1 MEYATRPI
9 EQEII
14 YMKPTLF
21 IRLFTLSALSFSLGS
36 CTDLD
41 VDIKSQLTEFP
52 DSERAAEAILADVYA
67 AYRGAM
73 GRDHWMAQTLSADEA
88 VSVSMGTDWFDGGR
102 YREFHVHNWNAD
114 NGLLPSI
121 WNDASTGIT
130 LANNAIELFGEDKE
144 KLTAPARA
152 IRAYY
157 YFILMDNFG
166 AAPLITGPVDAVP
179 ARSSRAE
186 ICRFIE
192 TELLAVKDLLPTT
205 VSVATYGK
213 ATKYMAEALLAK
225 LYLNWAVYTAADVA
239 NYNPSAQNE
248 KLNDVVAM
256 CDQIISSGQFN
267 LTSHKFMA
275 KFRPDNGYQV
285 KDFIFAIP
293 YDREKQQGMTYS
305 RFWIHRSAQ
314 NQFATLPQSV
324 GGTFRVLPSYLEKF
338 NLEGDERNASY
349 IGGKQYYWSN
359 YVEDKT
365 RPFLIRTSKR
375 GIDQDYNAAD
385 ADAQFDWQLETTKE
399 ITLRSDGAATLNVG
413 NDQKGRS
420 MGYRSIKFYMDV
432 AVTSANQRN
441 QSNDVPV
448 FRYADILLMKAEAIL
463 RGAAATSGQTAQSL
477 VNQIR
482 TYVNAPVLTAAPNL
496 QDLLDERAREFAD
509 ESWRRN
515 DLIRYGKFEDNWGFR
530 SLYPAG
536 MSEKFRRIFPVPT
549 TVLNVNTHWQQN
561 PGY

>member
-1 MEYATRPI
+1 MEHATWPI
-9 EQEII
+9 EQELI
-14 YMKPTLF
+14 YMKPTLL
-21 IRLFTLSALSFSLGS
+21 IRLLTLSALSFSLGS

-73 GRDHWMAQTLSADEA
+73 GRDHWMVQTLSADEA

-102 YREFHVHNWNAD
+102 YREFHLHNWNAD

-130 LANNAIELFGEDKE
+130 LANNAIALFGEDKE

-192 TELLAVKDLLPTT
+192 AELLAVKDLLPTT

-225 LYLNWAVYTAADVA
+225 LYLNWAVYTATDVA
-239 NYNPSAQNE
+239 NYNPSTQNE

-338 NLEGDERNASY
+338 NLAGDERNASY

-359 YVEDKT
+359 YTEDKT
-365 RPFLIRTSKR
+365 RPFLIRTSKH

-463 RGAAATSGQTAQSL
+463 RGAIATNGQTAQSL

-482 TYVNAPVLTAAPNL
+482 AYVNAPVLTAAPSL
-496 QDLLDERAREFAD
+496 QDVLDERAREFAD

>member
-1 MEYATRPI
+1 
-9 EQEII
+9 
-14 YMKPTLF
+14 MKPTLL
-21 IRLFTLSALSFSLGS
+21 IRLLTLSALSFSLGS

-73 GRDHWMAQTLSADEA
+73 GRDHWMVQTLSADEA

-102 YREFHVHNWNAD
+102 YREFHLHNWNAD

-130 LANNAIELFGEDKE
+130 LANNAIALFGEDKE

-192 TELLAVKDLLPTT
+192 AELLAVKDLLPTT

-225 LYLNWAVYTAADVA
+225 LYLNWAVYTATDVA
-239 NYNPSAQNE
+239 NYNPSTQNE

-338 NLEGDERNASY
+338 NLAGDERNASY

-359 YVEDKT
+359 YTEDKT
-365 RPFLIRTSKR
+365 RPFLIRTSKH

-463 RGAAATSGQTAQSL
+463 RGAIATNGQTAQSL

-482 TYVNAPVLTAAPNL
+482 AYVNAPVLTAAPSL
-496 QDLLDERAREFAD
+496 QDVLDERAREFAD

>member
-88 VSVSMGTDWFDGGR
+88 LSVSMGTDWFDGGR

-192 TELLAVKDLLPTT
+192 AELLAVKDLLPTT

-256 CDQIISSGQFN
+256 CDQVISSGQFN

-463 RGAAATSGQTAQSL
+463 RGAAATNGQTAQSL

-482 TYVNAPVLTAAPNL
+482 TYVNAPVLMAAPNL

>member
-1 MEYATRPI
+1 
-9 EQEII
+9 
-14 YMKPTLF
+14 MKSKFF
-21 IRLFTLSALSFSLGS
+21 IRLFTLSVLAFSMAS

-41 VDIKSQLTEFP
+41 VDIKSQHTEFP
-52 DSERAAEAILADVYA
+52 NTERAAEAILADVYA
-67 AYRGAM
+67 AYRGAL
-73 GRDHWMAQTLSADEA
+73 GRDHWMIQTLSADEA
-88 VSVSMGTDWFDGGR
+88 VSVAIGSDYYDGGR
-102 YREFHVHNWNAD
+102 YREFHVHNWSAD

-121 WNDASTGIT
+121 WNSASTGIT
-130 LANNAIELFGEDKE
+130 LANNAITLFGEDKAE
-144 KLTAPARA
+144 FTAPARA

-166 AAPLITGPVDAVP
+166 AAPLITGPIDAVP
-179 ARSSRAE
+179 ARSSRAD

-192 TELLAVKDLLPTT
+192 SELLAVIDLLPKT

-213 ATKYMAEALLAK
+213 ATRYMAEALLVK
-225 LYLNWAVYTAADVA
+225 LYLNWNVYMAADVA
-239 NYNPSAQNE
+239 NYSPAAQNE
-248 KLNDVVAM
+248 KLNDAVAL
-256 CDQIISSGQFN
+256 CDDIIASGQFN
-267 LTSHKFMA
+267 LTSHKFMT
-275 KFRPDNGYQV
+275 KFRPDNGYQI
-285 KDFIFAIP
+285 KDFIFAVP
-293 YDREKQQGMTYS
+293 FDREKQQGMTYA

-314 NQFATLPQSV
+314 NQFAQLPQSV
-324 GGTFRVLPSYLEKF
+324 GGTFRVLPSYLDKF

-359 YVEDKT
+359 YAEDKS
-365 RPFLIRTSKR
+365 RPFLIKTSKR
-375 GIDQDYNAAD
+375 GIDQDYNGAD
-385 ADAQFDWQLETTKE
+385 ADVQFDWQMETSRE
-399 ITLRSDGAATLNVG
+399 IVLRPDGGATLNAG

-463 RGAAATSGQTAQSL
+463 RGATVTRGETPQSL

-482 TYVNAPVLTAAPNL
+482 TYVNAPAMTVAPNL
-496 QDLLDERAREFAD
+496 ADILDERAREFAD

-515 DLIRYGKFEDNWGFR
+515 DLIRFGKFEDNWGFR

-536 MSEKFRRIFPVPT
+536 MAEKFRRIFPVPT
-549 TVLNVNTHWQQN
+549 TVLNVNTHWKQN

>member
-1 MEYATRPI
+1 
-9 EQEII
+9 
-14 YMKPTLF
+14 MKSKLF
-21 IRLFTLSALSFSLGS
+21 IRLFSISAVALSMAS

-41 VDIKSQLTEFP
+41 IDIKSQLTEFP
-52 DSERAAEAILADVYA
+52 DSERAAEAVLANVYS
-67 AYRGAM
+67 AYRGAL

-102 YREFHVHNWNAD
+102 YREFHLHNWTAD
-114 NGLLPSI
+114 NGLLPGM
-121 WNDASTGIT
+121 WNSASTGIT
-130 LANNAIELFGEDKE
+130 LANRSILLFGEDKTA
-144 KLTAPARA
+144 LVAPARA

-166 AAPLITGPVDAVP
+166 AAPLITGTIDQVP
-179 ARSSRAE
+179 ERSSRAE

-192 TELLAVKDLLPTT
+192 SELLAVKDLLPTT
-205 VSVATYGK
+205 VSVTTYGK

-225 LYLNWAVYTAADVA
+225 LYLNWAVYTADDVS
-239 NYNPSAQNE
+239 NYTPAAANE
-248 KLNDVVAM
+248 KINQAVAM
-256 CDQIISSGQFN
+256 CDSIIASGQFN
-267 LTSHKFMA
+267 LSSHKFAA
-275 KFRPDNGYQV
+275 KFRPDNGYQI
-285 KDFIFAIP
+285 KDFIFAMP
-293 YDREKQQGMTYS
+293 YDRQTQQGMTYS

-314 NQFATLPQSV
+314 SQFAPLPQSV
-324 GGTFRVLPSYLEKF
+324 GGTFRVLPSYLDKF
-338 NLEGDERNASY
+338 NLSGDERNASY

-359 YVEDKT
+359 YTEDQA
-365 RPFLIRTSKR
+365 RPFMIRTSKR
-375 GIDQDYNAAD
+375 GIDQDYNGTD
-385 ADAQFDWQLETTKE
+385 ADVQFDWQLETSRD
-399 ITLRSDGAATLNVG
+399 IVLRPDGAATLNVG

-432 AVTSANQRN
+432 AVTANDQRN
-441 QSNDVPV
+441 QSNDVPI

-463 RGAAATSGQTAQSL
+463 RGANATNGQTPQTL

-482 TYVNAPVLTAAPNL
+482 TYVNAPAINTAPTL
-496 QDLLDERAREFAD
+496 EDILDERAREFAD

-549 TVLNVNTHWQQN
+549 TVLNVNTHWTQN
-561 PGY
+561 RGY

>member
-1 MEYATRPI
+1 MEHATWPI

-14 YMKPTLF
+14 YMKPTLL
-21 IRLFTLSALSFSLGS
+21 IRLLILSALSFSLGS

-73 GRDHWMAQTLSADEA
+73 GRDHWMVQTLSADEA

-102 YREFHVHNWNAD
+102 YREFHLHNWNAD

-130 LANNAIELFGEDKE
+130 LANNAIALFGEDKE

-192 TELLAVKDLLPTT
+192 AELLAVKDLLPTT

-225 LYLNWAVYTAADVA
+225 LYLNWAVYTATDVT
-239 NYNPSAQNE
+239 NYNPSIQNE

-338 NLEGDERNASY
+338 NLAGDERNASY

-359 YVEDKT
+359 YTEDKT

-463 RGAAATSGQTAQSL
+463 RGATATNGQTAQSL

-482 TYVNAPVLTAAPNL
+482 AYVNAPVLTAAPSL
-496 QDLLDERAREFAD
+496 QDVLDERAREFAD

>member
-1 MEYATRPI
+1 MEYATWPI

-88 VSVSMGTDWFDGGR
+88 VSVSMGTDWYDGGR

-130 LANNAIELFGEDKE
+130 LANNAIALFGEDKE

-192 TELLAVKDLLPTT
+192 AELLAVKDLLPTT

-225 LYLNWAVYTAADVA
+225 LYLNWAVYTAADVS
-239 NYNPSAQNE
+239 NYSPSAQNE

-293 YDREKQQGMTYS
+293 YDRETQQGMTYS

-338 NLEGDERNASY
+338 NLAGDERNASY

-359 YVEDKT
+359 YTEDTT
-365 RPFLIRTSKR
+365 RPFLIKTSKR
-375 GIDQDYNAAD
+375 GIDQDYKGSD

-463 RGAAATSGQTAQSL
+463 RGAAATNGQTPQSL
-477 VNQIR
+477 VDQIR
-482 TYVNAPVLTAAPNL
+482 TYVNAPVLTAAPSL

>member
-1 MEYATRPI
+1 
-9 EQEII
+9 
-14 YMKPTLF
+14 MKSKLF
-21 IRLFTLSALSFSLGS
+21 IRLFTLSALTFSLGS

-67 AYRGAM
+67 AYREAL
-73 GRDHWMAQTLSADEA
+73 GRDHWMVQTLSGDEA
-88 VSVSMGTDWFDGGR
+88 VSVSMGTDWYDGGR

-114 NGLLPSI
+114 NGLLPKI

-130 LANNAIELFGEDKE
+130 LANNAIQLFGADKE

-166 AAPLITGPVDAVP
+166 AVPLITEPIDQVP
-179 ARSSRAE
+179 ARSSRAD

-192 TELLAVKDLLPTT
+192 SELLAVKDLLPTNI
-205 VSVATYGK
+205 SIATYGK
-213 ATKYMAEALLAK
+213 STKYMAEALLAK
-225 LYLNWAVYTAADVA
+225 LYINWSVYTASDVA
-239 NYNPSAQNE
+239 TYTPAAQNE
-248 KLNDVVAM
+248 KLNNVVAM
-256 CDQIISSGQFN
+256 CDDIIASGQYN
-267 LTSHKFMA
+267 LSSHSFMA

-285 KDFIFAIP
+285 KDFIFAMP
-293 YDREKQQGMTYS
+293 FDRETQQGMTYS

-324 GGTFRVLPSYLEKF
+324 GGTFRVLPSYLNKF
-338 NLEGDERNASY
+338 NLDGDERNGSY

-359 YVEDKT
+359 YTEDLK
-365 RPFLIRTSKR
+365 RPFLIKTSKR
-375 GIDQDYNAAD
+375 GIDQDYNGAD
-385 ADAQFDWQLETTKE
+385 ADTQFNWQLETSRD
-399 ITLRSDGAATLNVG
+399 ISLRPGGEATLNVG
-413 NDQKGRS
+413 NDQRGRS

-441 QSNDVPV
+441 QSNDVPI
-448 FRYADILLMKAEAIL
+448 FRYADVLLMKAEAIL
-463 RGAAATSGQTAQSL
+463 RGATATNGQTPQQL
-477 VNQIR
+477 INQIR
-482 TYVNAPVLTAAPNL
+482 AYVHAPTLRTAPSL
-496 QDLLDERAREFAD
+496 DDLLDERAREFAD

-530 SLYPAG
+530 SLYSAG
-536 MSEKFRRIFPVPT
+536 MTETFRRIFPVPT
-549 TVLNVNTHWQQN
+549 TVLNVNTHWKQN

>member
-1 MEYATRPI
+1 
-9 EQEII
+9 
-14 YMKPTLF
+14 MKSEFF
-21 IRLFTLSALSFSLGS
+21 IRLFTLSAFAFSIAS

-41 VDIKSQLTEFP
+41 VDIKSQHTEFP
-52 DSERAAEAILADVYA
+52 NTERAAEAILADVYA
-67 AYRGAM
+67 AYRGAL
-73 GRDHWMAQTLSADEA
+73 GRDHWMIQTLSADEA
-88 VSVSMGTDWFDGGR
+88 VSVAIGTDYYDGGR
-102 YREFHVHNWNAD
+102 YREFHLHNWTAD
-114 NGLLPSI
+114 NGLLPSM
-121 WNDASTGIT
+121 WNSASTGIT
-130 LANNAIELFGEDKE
+130 LANNAITLFGADKAE
-144 KLTAPARA
+144 FTAPARA

-166 AAPLITGPVDAVP
+166 AVPLITGPIDAVP
-179 ARSSRAE
+179 ERSSRADV
-186 ICRFIE
+186 CRFIE
-192 TELLAVKDLLPTT
+192 SELLAVKEQLPTV
-205 VSVATYGK
+205 VSMATYGK

-225 LYLNWAVYTAADVA
+225 LYLNWNVYTTADVTSYSPA
-239 NYNPSAQNE
+239 TQNQ
-248 KLNDVVAM
+248 KLNDVVAL
-256 CDQIISSGQFN
+256 CDEIIASGQFN

-275 KFRPDNGYQV
+275 KFRPDNGYQI
-285 KDFIFAIP
+285 KDFIFAVP
-293 YDREKQQGMTYS
+293 FDREKQQGMTYA

-314 NQFATLPQSV
+314 NQFAQLPQSV
-324 GGTFRVLPSYLEKF
+324 GGTFRVLPSYLDKF

-359 YVEDKT
+359 YAEDKS
-365 RPFLIRTSKR
+365 RPFLIKTSKR
-375 GIDQDYNAAD
+375 GIDQDYKGAD
-385 ADAQFDWQLETTKE
+385 ADVQFDWQMETSRD
-399 ITLRSDGAATLNVG
+399 IVLRPDGAATLNAG

-463 RGAAATSGQTAQSL
+463 RGAAPTNGQTPQSL
-477 VNQIR
+477 VNQVR
-482 TYVNAPVLTAAPNL
+482 AYVNAPALTVAPGL
-496 QDLLDERAREFAD
+496 QDILDERAREFAD

-530 SLYPAG
+530 SLYAAG

-549 TVLNVNTHWQQN
+549 TVLNVNTHWKQN

>member
-1 MEYATRPI
+1 MEHATWPI
-9 EQEII
+9 EQELI
-14 YMKPTLF
+14 YMKPTLL
-21 IRLFTLSALSFSLGS
+21 IRLLTLSALSFSLGS

-73 GRDHWMAQTLSADEA
+73 GRDHWMVQTLSADEA

-102 YREFHVHNWNAD
+102 YREFHLHNWNAD

-130 LANNAIELFGEDKE
+130 LANNAIALFGEDKE

-192 TELLAVKDLLPTT
+192 AELLAVKDLLPTT

-213 ATKYMAEALLAK
+213 ATKYMAEALLGK
-225 LYLNWAVYTAADVA
+225 LYLNWAVYTATDVA
-239 NYNPSAQNE
+239 NYNPSTQNE

-338 NLEGDERNASY
+338 NLAGDERNASY

-359 YVEDKT
+359 YTEDKT

-463 RGAAATSGQTAQSL
+463 RGATATNGQTAQSL

-482 TYVNAPVLTAAPNL
+482 AYVNAPVLTAAPSL
-496 QDLLDERAREFAD
+496 QDVLDERAREFAD

>member
-1 MEYATRPI
+1 MEHATWPI

-14 YMKPTLF
+14 YMKPTLL
-21 IRLFTLSALSFSLGS
+21 IRLLTLSALSFSLGS

-102 YREFHVHNWNAD
+102 YREFHLHNWNAD

-130 LANNAIELFGEDKE
+130 LANNAIALFGEDKE

-166 AAPLITGPVDAVP
+166 GAPLITGPVDAVP

-192 TELLAVKDLLPTT
+192 AELLAVKDLLPTT

-225 LYLNWAVYTAADVA
+225 LYLNWAVYTATDVA
-239 NYNPSAQNE
+239 NYNPSIQNE

-338 NLEGDERNASY
+338 NLAGDERNASY

-359 YVEDKT
+359 YTEDKT

-463 RGAAATSGQTAQSL
+463 RGATATNGQTAQSL

-482 TYVNAPVLTAAPNL
+482 AYVNAPVLTASPSL
-496 QDLLDERAREFAD
+496 QDVLDERAREFAD